1 MGSGRVGGVS
11 GVGRVTKEQRIRGW
25 PLTPSSADIS
35 TQTVFHADKVYH
47 SYTEKPNA
55 SIKYA
60 PVPGTTPIN
69 SRISHLNKDGIHF
82 QDGSTL
88 NPDKVS
94 ILVGTGYDL
103 LIPFLPMLKVGKLD
117 PDDAH
122 HELTTNKRYLRP
134 LLHDTFAVQD
144 GMPLDALAFSGLHS
158 FLSNAQASYAQGL
171 LIGHVLAKEGG
182 GEAFFDE
189 GRGEMYAGLEAKEKR
204 LREAGA
210 DQFTNGHKYT
220 APGTAEDFQDGLV
233 DLVRA
238 RSLLPMPAFL
248 ADGQPYVSA
257 WRRKYGVRKTAFF
270 LRKGWRRA
278 MEYGVEGQFTE
289 VPRTGGRKV
298 ATEEEFVEA
307 MDRLFEW
314 ETEQDKV
321 EHREITYQTPPAD
334 KR

>member
-1 MGSGRVGGVS
+1 MVNLR
-11 GVGRVTKEQRIRGW
+11 RT
-25 PLTPSSADIS
+25 ADIS

-60 PVPGTTPIN
+60 PVPGTIPIN
-69 SRISHLNKDGIHF
+69 SRISHLDATAIHF
-82 QDGSTL
+82 DDGTSL
-88 NPDKVS
+88 AADKVS

-103 LIPFLPMLKVGKLD
+103 LIPFLPMLQVGKLD
-117 PDDAH
+117 PDNAH
-122 HELTTNKRYLRP
+122 HPLTTNKRYLRP

-144 GMPLDALAFSGLHS
+144 GLPIDALAFSGLHS

-171 LIGHVLAKEGG
+171 LIGHALANEGG

-189 GRGEMYAGLEAKEKR
+189 TREAMYEALVSKEKK
-204 LREAGA
+204 LRDAGA
-210 DQFTNGHKYT
+210 DQFVVGHKYT
-220 APGTAEDFQDGLV
+220 SPGSAEDFQDSLV

-238 RSLLPMPAFL
+238 RTSLPMPGFL

-278 MEYGVEGQFTE
+278 VEYGVEAQFVE
-289 VPRTGGRKV
+289 VPGSGGRKV
-298 ATEEEFVEA
+298 ATEGEFVEA

-314 ETEQDKV
+314 ETEQDKIQ
-321 EHREITYQTPPAD
+321 HREITYQTPPPD
-334 KR
+334 KV

>member
-1 MGSGRVGGVS
+1 MGRVAVE
-11 GVGRVTKEQRIRGW
+11 RPR
-25 PLTPSSADIS
+25 LTRHASSLADIS

-60 PVPGTTPIN
+60 PVPGTHPIN
-69 SRISHLNKDGIHF
+69 SRISHLDKNGIHF
-82 QDGSTL
+82 QDGSSL

-103 LIPFLPMLKVGKLD
+103 LIPFLPMLKVGDLD
-117 PDDAH
+117 PDNAH
-122 HELTTNKRYLRP
+122 HQLTTNKRYLRP

-144 GMPLDALAFSGLHS
+144 GLPLDALAFSGLHS

-171 LIGHVLAKEGG
+171 LIGHVLASEGG
-182 GEAFFDE
+182 GKGFFGE
-189 GRGEMYAGLEAKEKR
+189 GREAMYEGLVAKEKR
-204 LREAGA
+204 LRAAGA
-210 DQFTNGHKYT
+210 DQFTAGHKYT
-220 APGTAEDFQDGLV
+220 APGTAEDFQDALV
-233 DLVRA
+233 ALVRA
-238 RSLLPMPAFL
+238 RSSVPLPDFL
-248 ADGQPYVSA
+248 ADGKPFVSA

-278 MEYGVEGQFTE
+278 VEYGVEGQFTE
-289 VPRTGGRKV
+289 VPGTGGRKV

-307 MDRLFEW
+307 MERLEEW

-321 EHREITYQTPPAD
+321 QHREITYQTPPAD